1 MNKTIYICD
10 KTLEHIKIYSNDWKK
25 LNPDYTIELY
35 DNQRCE
41 DFLLTCF
48 GKEHQD
54 VFNKIPDGPI
64 KADFWRICIIYYYG
78 GVYVDADFQP
88 LVPLD
93 DFLEKNVDLIT
104 CCSYHYKY
112 NFNPN
117 FIASYCGNIFLKK
130 CIDWYLN
137 NKLRYSYWDWSIM
150 EVFNLLK
157 LKKYNKQDNIY
168 LSEEGLNVQVILECS
183 GNNHHDAHNIYKGV
197 RVFNNRY
204 INWNA
209 GTHQFN

>member
-1 MNKTIYICD
+1 M
-10 KTLEHIKIYSNDWKK
+10 WK
-25 LNPDYTIELY
+25 Y
-35 DNQRCE
+35 
-41 DFLLTCF
+41 
-48 GKEHQD
+48 
-54 VFNKIPDGPI
+54 
-64 KADFWRICIIYYYG
+64 
-78 GVYVDADFQP
+78 
-88 LVPLD
+88 
-93 DFLEKNVDLIT
+93 
-104 CCSYHYKY
+104 
-112 NFNPN
+112 
-117 FIASYCGNIFLKK
+117 FLKK